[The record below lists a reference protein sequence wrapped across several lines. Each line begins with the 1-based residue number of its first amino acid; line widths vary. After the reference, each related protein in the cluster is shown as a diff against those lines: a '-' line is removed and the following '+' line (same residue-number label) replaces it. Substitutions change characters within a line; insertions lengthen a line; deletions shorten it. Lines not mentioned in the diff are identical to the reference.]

1 MVRARS
7 IYPELFFN
15 RLWRS
20 LMAVAMHVMDSL
32 KLIGGREQDV
42 TRTRMTT
49 TSRDDCLLSIG
60 AVVDYS
66 VGVSICFLF
75 FSPPFFWSL
84 LLVLVVGPCCWSFFC
99 PLPLYE
105 WMCYSLVAVVV
116 DHGTLLPHTLSLSR
130 LFLLLPSFYYFF
142 FFILSEFKSF

>member
-75 FSPPFFWSL
+75 FFPLFFCPCCWSL
-84 LLVLVVGPCCWSFFC
+84 LLV
-99 PLPLYE
+99 
-105 WMCYSLVAVVV
+105 
-116 DHGTLLPHTLSLSR
+116 
-130 LFLLLPSFYYFF
+130 FLLSFAFVRMDV
-142 FFILSEFKSF
+142 LLTCCCCC

>member
-66 VGVSICFLF
+66 VGVSIYLF
-75 FSPPFFWSL
+75 FLCPCRWS
-84 LLVLVVGPCCWSFFC
+84 
-99 PLPLYE
+99 
-105 WMCYSLVAVVV
+105 
-116 DHGTLLPHTLSLSR
+116 
-130 LFLLLPSFYYFF
+130 LFLLSFAFVRMDVLLTF
-142 FFILSEFKSF
+142 CCCC

>member
-1 MVRARS
+1 VRGCGYDKYQYSLVLRKELMEMVRARS

-66 VGVSICFLF
+66 VGVSIYLFFLF
-75 FSPPFFWSL
+75 LCPCRWS
-84 LLVLVVGPCCWSFFC
+84 
-99 PLPLYE
+99 
-105 WMCYSLVAVVV
+105 
-116 DHGTLLPHTLSLSR
+116 
-130 LFLLLPSFYYFF
+130 LFLLSFAFVRMDVLLTF
-142 FFILSEFKSF
+142 CCCC